1 MKSLY
6 IKLKPHHV
14 GKQQETDVD
23 KLVGPELRKLDRE
36 YLLAIY
42 LTSRN
47 KVIDIEVVAIG
58 LPSKGA

>member
-1 MKSLY
+1 LLSFFNAAN
-6 IKLKPHHV
+6 V
-14 GKQQETDVD
+14 A

-58 LPSKGA
+58 PPSN